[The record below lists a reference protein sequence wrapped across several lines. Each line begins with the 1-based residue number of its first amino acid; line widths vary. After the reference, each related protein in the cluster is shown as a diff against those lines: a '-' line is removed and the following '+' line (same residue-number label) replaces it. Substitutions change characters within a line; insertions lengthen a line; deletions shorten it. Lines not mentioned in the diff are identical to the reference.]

1 MKIIPSL
8 ASFSIFGV
16 STVLE
21 IVFVPSINLTS
32 WYALVSPIP
41 MSSAMKMIMF
51 GFCDPDIEI
60 KFMRKVIRK
69 II

>member
-8 ASFSIFGV
+8 ASLSILGV
-16 STVLE
+16 LTVLE
-21 IVFVPSINLTS
+21 IGFVPFINLMS
-32 WYALVSPIP
+32 RYALVSPIP

-60 KFMRKVIRK
+60 KFMRQVIRRN
-69 II
+69 I